1 MSFTTPRTGQVLL
14 LNGTSSSGK
23 SSIAEQ
29 LLLILDRPFFHM
41 PVDAINAMRARR
53 RTLEL
58 APDELAATLA
68 RTRAG
73 FHRAVAGMA
82 QAGNDL
88 VVDYVLSEQWRLLDC
103 LTVLNGLDVVFIGVH
118 CSEQELTRR
127 ERARGDRQPG
137 QAAAQLR
144 QVHSYGT
151 YDIECDTTTNS
162 PRDCAFTI
170 KQSLAQLPTPL
181 AFDRL
186 RTEFLPPTTTNPE
199 ALNPPAPT
207 TRCFPRT
214 NITV

>member
-88 VVDYVLSEQWRLLDC
+88 VVDYVLSERWRLLDC
-103 LTVLNGLDVVFIGVH
+103 LTVLTVLNGLDVVFIGVH

-144 QVHSYGT
+144 QVHSHGT

-162 PRDCAFTI
+162 PRDCALTI
-170 KQSLAQLPTPL
+170 KQSLAQLPTPR

-186 RTEFLPPTTTNPE
+186 RTEFLPQ
-199 ALNPPAPT
+199 PPQTPK
-207 TRCFPRT
+207 P
-214 NITV
+214 

>member
-1 MSFTTPRTGQVLL
+1 MKSMSFTTPRTGQVLL

-29 LLLILDRPFFHM
+29 LLLVLDRPFFHM

-137 QAAAQLR
+137 QAATQLR

-162 PRDCAFTI
+162 PRDCAWTI
-170 KQSLAQLPTPL
+170 KQSLAQLPTPR

-186 RTEFLPPTTTNPE
+186 RTEFLSQPPQTPNP
-199 ALNPPAPT
+199 
-207 TRCFPRT
+207 
-214 NITV
+214 